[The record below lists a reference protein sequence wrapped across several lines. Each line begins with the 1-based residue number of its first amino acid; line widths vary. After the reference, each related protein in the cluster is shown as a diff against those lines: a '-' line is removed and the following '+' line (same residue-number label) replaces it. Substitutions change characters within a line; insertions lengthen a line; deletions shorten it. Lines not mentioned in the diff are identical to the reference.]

1 MFILPT
7 ANFQPLQPNVLS
19 MPMQLI
25 RILSTTTWWHPQP
38 QITPTQQPF
47 QEYPVYSTQ
56 YVPSPTANQHHILP

>member
-7 ANFQPLQPNVLS
+7 ANFQPLQPNVPS

-25 RILSTTTWWHPQP
+25 RTTTWWHPQP
-38 QITPTQQPF
+38 QVTPTQQPF

-56 YVPSPTANQHHILP
+56 YVPNPTANQHHILP